1 MVKIV
6 SSNVRR
12 MKRILLRSGKSPYVA
27 VTVEEALH
35 RDVFATNSG
44 NLIFSDAAHKI
55 LETPDTEVVSNGIQ
69 SNIGAAARINE
80 EYDAF
85 VVPLANAFRPSF
97 EANLKRLT
105 QLISRLRIPVVVLGV
120 GAQTGVDYDPARL
133 KRMEPAVREFCAAVL
148 DHSASIGVRGE
159 FTERYLKDMGFRDV
173 EVIGCPSLFMYGD
186 RLPVEKGP
194 AELTTASRIA
204 VNGSHN
210 AVRKQGMGRII
221 RHAHARYPNLRFI
234 GQNLSDARQLHWR
247 DLSDPNSDL
256 TSIPTHPDHPMYQED
271 KVRVYIDPVTWIDEL
286 RDFDFSFGS
295 RIHGNIA
302 ALLAGTPA
310 VVLTHDSRT
319 LELCRYFD
327 LPHRPLA
334 GLPAG
339 TDPRDLYE
347 SADFSA
353 MLKGHGERFERIVAF
368 LDRNGLQNTYTHG
381 DGGAAFEARMAELA
395 LPASM
400 PVWDGTDDGQLR
412 YRLSRLRERAGT
424 TDDKLR
430 GLTRKLGE
438 QNKQLRER
446 LSAAEKREAEAK
458 AELAAL
464 RQDLEAVRKQVT
476 AVDRRVTGID
486 KRVLVRIGPALRRR
500 TRKIANTGT
509 TD

>member
-1 MVKIV
+1 
-6 SSNVRR
+6 
-12 MKRILLRSGKSPYVA
+12 
-27 VTVEEALH
+27 
-35 RDVFATNSG
+35 
-44 NLIFSDAAHKI
+44 
-55 LETPDTEVVSNGIQ
+55 
-69 SNIGAAARINE
+69 
-80 EYDAF
+80 
-85 VVPLANAFRPSF
+85 
-97 EANLKRLT
+97 
-105 QLISRLRIPVVVLGV
+105 
-120 GAQTGVDYDPARL
+120 
-133 KRMEPAVREFCAAVL
+133 
-148 DHSASIGVRGE
+148 
-159 FTERYLKDMGFRDV
+159 
-173 EVIGCPSLFMYGD
+173 
-186 RLPVEKGP
+186 
-194 AELTTASRIA
+194 
-204 VNGSHN
+204 
-210 AVRKQGMGRII
+210 
-221 RHAHARYPNLRFI
+221 
-234 GQNLSDARQLHWR
+234 
-247 DLSDPNSDL
+247 
-256 TSIPTHPDHPMYQED
+256 
-271 KVRVYIDPVTWIDEL
+271 
-286 RDFDFSFGS
+286 
-295 RIHGNIA
+295 
-302 ALLAGTPA
+302 
-310 VVLTHDSRT
+310 
-319 LELCRYFD
+319 
-327 LPHRPLA
+327 
-334 GLPAG
+334 
-339 TDPRDLYE
+339 
-347 SADFSA
+347 